1 MISYRTKCFCSN
13 FSVAFSL
20 SLTHT
25 LSPSLASLLTHWKP
39 QLTANCWKSAYKIEH
54 CGNMMEHLNWYV
66 CAKNRKLQI
75 TVSWLLCNSM
85 FFFEFYCCEFLLLLL
100 FELKIQKIMKSTE
113 NNRNKWTVLF
123 SLLIVLCNCRLFSA
137 STAHTHTLDRS
148 QWCIRLC
155 VCCFQ
160 MQFDLSACNLK
171 INQARMNLQMEREVK
186 ENNRLLYAMPID
198 AFGHTIDG

>member
-1 MISYRTKCFCSN
+1 
-13 FSVAFSL
+13 
-20 SLTHT
+20 
-25 LSPSLASLLTHWKP
+25 
-39 QLTANCWKSAYKIEH
+39 
-54 CGNMMEHLNWYV
+54 MEHLNWYV

-137 STAHTHTLDRS
+137 STAHTHTHSIAHNDVYV
-148 QWCIRLC
+148 C
-155 VCCFQ
+155 VCVLFSNAIRSLG
-160 MQFDLSACNLK
+160 MQFENQSGSNEVANGERGEGEQQIIIRDADWCFWPHNWWISASLSLSRDQENRIEWTYTVENLYRTRSLTWI
-171 INQARMNLQMEREVK
+171 INIIIFITEGKVSISWIYYRSIN
-186 ENNRLLYAMPID
+186 
-198 AFGHTIDG
+198 